1 MFWTPLHIALIEQ
14 ELRLHEIRVRANGDT
29 LHLIQENESRCR
41 AEECFYC
48 GQRKAANERCKS
60 CGATKA
66 KGYRREPHI
75 PRDQTTVKAG
85 KVFPVRTR
93 QDEG

>member
-1 MFWTPLHIALIEQ
+1 MFYTPLHIALIEQ
-14 ELRLHEIRVRANGDT
+14 ELRLHEIKVEILRSEK
-29 LHLIQENESRCR
+29 HCR

-60 CGATKA
+60 CGAMKA
-66 KGYRREPHI
+66 KGRRREPDI
-75 PRDQTTVKAG
+75 PRDQTTVKTG